1 MAVKYVH
8 QELNQEV
15 YFPAGYYTPR
25 KEEKLRYNGKEVL
38 YVVGYVMV
46 ESSCCGTANWS
57 YALVPG
63 YVINWQSETNEAG
76 LPVSEVEAISDDE
89 VRKEIRETIQKAEK
103 VLSVEFW

>member
-1 MAVKYVH
+1 MALKYVH
-8 QELNQEV
+8 QELDQEV
-15 YFPAGYYTPR
+15 HFPAGYYTPL
-25 KEEKLRYNGKEVL
+25 KEEKIKHSGREVL

-63 YVINWQSETNEAG
+63 YVTNWQSETSETG

-103 VLSVEFW
+103 VFSVEFW